1 MRLLPY
7 GPRAVL
13 VEFGSLDDVLV
24 ADAAWQDMPG
34 VVELVPA
41 ARTLLVVHDDG
52 FDLTM
57 LVPPTPDAA
66 AAVSVAAELAALRV
80 VPVRYD
86 GEDLADVAS
95 ATGLTVDEVV
105 ELHTA
110 ATYRVAFCGFMPGF
124 SYLVGLDDR
133 LRLPRRPTPRE
144 RVPAGSVAIA
154 DEFTGVYP
162 QQSPGGWH
170 LLGRIG
176 QPDEVAAAA
185 LFLASDD
192 ASFVHGAALVVD
204 GGLTAGR
211 RFPDPPS

>member
-170 LLGRIG
+170 LLGTTTL
-176 QPDEVAAAA
+176 PMWDDERTPAAT
-185 LFLASDD
+185 LPP
-192 ASFVHGAALVVD
+192 GALV
-204 GGLTAGR
+204 
-211 RFPDPPS
+211 RFARA